1 MPAAI
6 LAIAGLKM
14 GLDGTWAGWRPK
26 TIFAQSKR
34 EDKGRRDPD
43 DEPLDPRS
51 QPGVVRLENF
61 SRGFSH
67 WRSATRWLSVFSLR
81 SRRRPSQPSAEMGM
95 RLRGECDGA
104 QSCQWVSPAMLD
116 GLGQAARR
124 DTAVPARLL
133 RHARG
138 WQRWLPEAMFRWQVL
153 DGDASTFNVVT
164 Q

>member
-1 MPAAI
+1 
-6 LAIAGLKM
+6 M
-14 GLDGTWAGWRPK
+14 GPGQGGGPRPSLRSPNGK
-26 TIFAQSKR
+26 T
-34 EDKGRRDPD
+34 RDPD

-61 SRGFSH
+61 SRGLAR
-67 WRSATRWLSVFSLR
+67 WRSAPRWLSVFSLR